1 LLRFYEDPSVGPI
14 DTAHLDD
21 FVGTYQLAPVV
32 TLNVSREGAQLYSK
46 RGDAPQTILQPESP
60 DLFFRPGVE
69 GRRLFRRNKSGKV
82 DALIDRRNNEDLIW
96 KKL

>member
-21 FVGTYQLAPVV
+21 FVGTYQLAPGV
-32 TLNVSREGAQLYSK
+32 TLNVSRERAQLYPK

-60 DLFFRPGVE
+60 DLFFRPGIE
-69 GRRLFRRNKSGKV
+69 GRRLFHRNDSGKV

-96 KKL
+96 NKL